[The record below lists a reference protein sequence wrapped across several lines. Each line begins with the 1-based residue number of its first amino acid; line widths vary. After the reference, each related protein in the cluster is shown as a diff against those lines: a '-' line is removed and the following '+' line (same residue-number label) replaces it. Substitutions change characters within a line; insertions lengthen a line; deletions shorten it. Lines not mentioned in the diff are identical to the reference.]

1 MAQIDELYIK
11 LGIKNGQRV
20 KKELADIYK
29 QQTNIAKIADAY
41 VKSIEK
47 QNVRIKNKNKFIKN
61 VQAAVVKAQLA
72 EKKAHKMLLKD
83 KEAAERK
90 HQQMLN
96 RIDARRLQNKLRMD
110 REAAR
115 KAERL
120 QKQVLD
126 KAWGRGRFGR
136 RGGGGSSDSRTSM
149 WTIAGGN
156 LIANAISSF
165 FSFLTRKIKEGYE
178 RFVAVERG
186 IATAQ
191 LGLFLQGKYTQV
203 RDQALRDQSKDL
215 SLKYGVNRAQLL
227 GYAGQGLAGGM
238 SPDKMRQA
246 MDAAVRLSI
255 STMKP
260 IDTIFMQINKAIN
273 SGYLDETILSVVPAL
288 KNFST
293 TSEVREKALDTI
305 QKQLARFPDFQ
316 DKSLGRAIDKLSARF
331 SHWMQKNLEPMM
343 DGLRTSI
350 DVISN
355 NIMGWIEDKVNLA
368 GITGIIGS
376 FLKHQLK
383 RMASSDFFDAV
394 VKASEQWIKGFLM
407 AVNDHI
413 EALVGD
419 PNKTLIAQYL
429 RANNLPV
436 SLWGMI
442 RFWVRQVVKILVEEI
457 KLAAGKISFWDLL
470 TGGGGG
476 GDDDSSS
483 ANKGTRIPLLGAL
496 GDLISKRFKELEA
509 QRLSSQ
515 AEFQELLNRNSKG
528 TSVNDQILK
537 NWEKASKNGVRDV
550 TDPDVKKDLENS
562 GAFNTNIN
570 IYTNQAGEVIKS
582 VNDELVAYYRQ
593 YGNVSVVA

>member
-29 QQTNIAKIADAY
+29 QQTNIARLADAY

-47 QNVRIKNKNKFIKN
+47 QNVRIKGKNKFIKS
-61 VQAAVVKAQLA
+61 VHAAVVKAQLA

-96 RIDARRLQNKLRMD
+96 RIDAKRLQNKLRMD

-126 KAWGRGRFGR
+126 KAWGRGIYAKKGGR
-136 RGGGGSSDSRTSM
+136 GSSGSGSSM
-149 WTIAGGN
+149 WSIAGGN

-203 RDQALRDQSKDL
+203 RDNALRAQSLGL

-238 SPDKMRQA
+238 SPEKMKQA

-288 KNFST
+288 KNFSS

-331 SHWMQKNLEPMM
+331 SHWMQKNIEPMM
-343 DGLRTSI
+343 DGLRRSV
-350 DVISN
+350 DWLSN
-355 NIMGWIEDKVNLA
+355 NIMSWIDKEINLA

-376 FLKHQLK
+376 FLKHQLQ
-383 RMASSDFFDAV
+383 RLGSTEFFQAV
-394 VKASEQWIKGFLM
+394 VRASEQWIRGFLL

-429 RANNLPV
+429 KANNLPV

-442 RFWVRQVVKILVEEI
+442 RFWIRQVVTILVEEI
-457 KLAAGKISFWDLL
+457 KLAVGKITLSDLLGSGSDEKGKEKERARERAARAARKKPLVDQFFESLREPISGPGSAASFW
-470 TGGGGG
+470 
-476 GDDDSSS
+476 
-483 ANKGTRIPLLGAL
+483 KIPHEHYDPDAVNQDILRRW
-496 GDLISKRFKELEA
+496 KK
-509 QRLSSQ
+509 SQ
-515 AEFQELLNRNSKG
+515 ENG
-528 TSVNDQILK
+528 NDLK
-537 NWEKASKNGVRDV
+537 NMKNLNG
-550 TDPDVKKDLENS
+550 LEDK